1 MDAALTWLGNN
12 RDALIVAL
20 IGGVVLLMVAALW
33 NRGTAILRRLRERQ
47 QLAKEQKKEREARGL
62 ERQQL
67 AKEQKKREEER
78 QRCQQQF
85 RDSSAASWV
94 SLPPET
100 DVGQVIVGY
109 LSHGYPHWKFREE
122 RVRGDV
128 VDLEFAVKATA
139 VGREIVRK
147 PEDEGN
153 ELGPGER
160 AAQKFHSGAEVT
172 LGPFVDDPTVF
183 GDPRGLAMYRVRIRV
198 SAVPD

>member
-139 VGREIVRK
+139 VGRE
-147 PEDEGN
+147 N
-153 ELGPGER
+153 
-160 AAQKFHSGAEVT
+160 S
-172 LGPFVDDPTVF
+172 
-183 GDPRGLAMYRVRIRV
+183 
-198 SAVPD
+198 S